1 MWVAGRT
8 RLKKKK
14 KKSCSCVNDKWTGL
28 YPIMKEMDLSGN
40 STYHFK
46 YFFEMENDTYSR
58 FLRKIPCLFLF
69 IFSPP
74 KNLLLP
80 KHGNSITPSLSKII
94 IISEINI
101 QGGKKKKKR
110 ELDCLNLISR

>member
-1 MWVAGRT
+1 
-8 RLKKKK
+8 
-14 KKSCSCVNDKWTGL
+14 
-28 YPIMKEMDLSGN
+28 
-40 STYHFK
+40 
-46 YFFEMENDTYSR
+46 MENDTYSR

-101 QGGKKKKKR
+101 QGGKK
-110 ELDCLNLISR
+110 EGIGLSEFD